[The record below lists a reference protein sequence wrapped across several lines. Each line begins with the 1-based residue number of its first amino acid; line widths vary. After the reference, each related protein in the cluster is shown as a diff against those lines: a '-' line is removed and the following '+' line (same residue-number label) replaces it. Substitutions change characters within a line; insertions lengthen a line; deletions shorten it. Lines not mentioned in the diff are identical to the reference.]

1 MLNNYRISQKLQCNG
16 IKQELSE
23 RTGQMIPVL
32 FIENLDM

>member
-1 MLNNYRISQKLQCNG
+1 LQCNG